1 MEKNMIAAVADNM
14 AIGRD
19 NELLWHIS
27 ADMKYFRRTTAG
39 SPVIMGYRTW
49 LSIGRPLPGR
59 LNVVIT
65 KSRFNAPECVLQVP
79 DAAAAFA
86 AAERAAGQDGATSG
100 KCFVIGGAKTY
111 ERTMDEVDRL
121 YITHVRT
128 CVDDA
133 DAFFPSIDPSVWVKE
148 SETEPETDPENGL
161 GYTFA
166 VYVRRK

>member
-1 MEKNMIAAVADNM
+1 MEDYTVSYTLHGADAAVHYTVRTNGSHPVRVSLYDADGNRV
-14 AIGRD
+14 A
-19 NELLWHIS
+19 S
-27 ADMKYFRRTTAG
+27 AEG
-39 SPVIMGYRTW
+39 CEG
-49 LSIGRPLPGR
+49 
-59 LNVVIT
+59 
-65 KSRFNAPECVLQVP
+65 VLQVP
-79 DAAAAFA
+79 DAAAAFD

-128 CVDDA
+128 CVEDA